1 MKKYLDEDGLL
12 QVVENIKINEDDQTE
27 KLKEYTDE
35 SVQSGKQ
42 FNEEYYDNG
51 TLRIKSLLMKSG
63 YKDNVLAEDA
73 KYQGG
78 ILASGYGNKVDGFG
92 SITGGTGNTNT
103 GSRSIVVAY
112 NSTNS
117 GSNSAV
123 FGQLNNS
130 KSNTSIIGG
139 TDNNLDQMC
148 GYSINRNIVGG
159 LSNHVEGVNNTVNA
173 IYSFCAGN
181 GNIQYGG
188 GVFFIIVNGPD
199 ENGYYIIRLKE
210 DETVYY
216 KSLNN
221 QLSYIGKSP
230 YTAII
235 ELNDDNTANYHLVKQ
250 YMVDGNI
257 LFKFVS
263 YNSDSNTY
271 DEIEGGNYDNTK
283 FYVGTNQIFEGSQNL
298 SNGSG
303 SFINGENC
311 LSNSS
316 TSFVTGRFE
325 SINGGWNNI
334 CYGSLSIGYGN
345 KALPEG
351 GSVIGRGNVQVHVNN
366 PRIVDGQCLL
376 DIYSGDYYTAYQ
388 EIYKNLGNLS
398 TINDIFK
405 YSVIC
410 KSNGNPLFGTT
421 ILGVKEITDTAI
433 TCIVSHIT
441 QFDPS
446 QNYTVRINGALVSRY
461 YSLATGYGSTS
472 WGSQSFSGGSYGT
485 AIGGGSI
492 AFGYKTNSIGDYS
505 QAFGSNTVTYN
516 RNEIALGTYN
526 VSTKGETVFSI
537 GDGTSTERHNL
548 LELKKDG
555 NLYLN
560 DINVNEKLNK
570 SVNIVSLTQDEYQEL
585 YDNDQID
592 PNVLYA
598 VINLSYDVI
607 APT

>member
-12 QVVENIKINEDDQTE
+12 QVVENIKIKEDEQTE
-27 KLKEYTDE
+27 KLKEYIDE

-63 YKDNVLAEDA
+63 YKDNVLVEDA

-78 ILASGYGNKVDGFG
+78 ILAAGYNNKVDGFG

-103 GSRSIVVAY
+103 GSRSIVVAQ

-130 KSNTSIIGG
+130 KSNDSIVGG
-139 TDNNLDQMC
+139 INNNLDQMC

-159 LSNHVEGVNNTVNA
+159 LSNHVEGENNTVNA
-173 IYSFCAGN
+173 KYGFCAGN

-188 GVFFIIVNGPD
+188 SGFNIIVNGPD

-221 QLSYIGKSP
+221 QLSYYGNSP

-235 ELNDDNTANYHLVKQ
+235 EWNDDNTANYHLVKQ

-271 DEIEGGNYDNTK
+271 DEIEGGNYDNTE
-283 FYVGTNQIFEGSQNL
+283 FYVGTNQIFEGSGNL
-298 SNGSG
+298 NNY
-303 SFINGENC
+303 SFIKDGACLVNGTAN
-311 LSNSS
+311 
-316 TSFVTGRFE
+316 FVQGNFNP
-325 SINGGWNNI
+325 IVGGWNNI
-334 CYGSLSIGYGN
+334 CHGSLNIGYGN
-345 KALPEG
+345 KTMPEG
-351 GSVIGRGNVQVHVNN
+351 GSAIGRGNVQVHVNN

-433 TCIVSHIT
+433 TLIVSHIT

-446 QNYTVRINGALVSRY
+446 QNHTVRINGALVSRW

-472 WGSQSFSGGSYGT
+472 WGNQSFSGGSYGT
-485 AIGGGSI
+485 AIGNHSLS
-492 AFGYKTNSIGDYS
+492 FGINTLSIGDDS
-505 QAFGSNTVTYN
+505 QAFGNHTVTQN
-516 RNEIALGTYN
+516 ANETALGTYN

-548 LELKKDG
+548 LELKKNG

-560 DINVNEKLNK
+560 GTNVNEKLNK

-598 VINLSYDVI
+598 VINLRYDVI
-607 APT
+607 GPT